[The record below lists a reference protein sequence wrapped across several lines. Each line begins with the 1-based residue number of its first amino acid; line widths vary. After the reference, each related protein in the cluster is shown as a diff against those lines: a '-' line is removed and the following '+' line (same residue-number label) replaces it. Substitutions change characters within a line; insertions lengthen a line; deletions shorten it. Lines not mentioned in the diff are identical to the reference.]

1 MSVQKQSGGVT
12 RLMNSASMSAMSS
25 SRGIFHGVIGGALL
39 CCFRIERGT
48 LSGRGELTACQ
59 GVIETG
65 ERIRHGARASF
76 AQRLGC

>member
-25 SRGIFHGVIGGALL
+25 SRGIVHGVIGGELL

-76 AQRLGC
+76 AQRC